1 MWNDTL
7 VLILPFSDNSSLT
20 LMLVTV
26 AVVALSSSLFEPCIN
41 HISTFIIYGVKL
53 IIVKSVFSSKGV
65 MSFSACLEKEIY
77 ILFIKKQMWGK
88 KITTT
93 KKQKT
98 NCRNAEVAQM
108 SQFYSHTW
116 MQLKFLDLRK
126 VCDVKFV
133 SHVHAMW
140 SVHIR
145 WLVNRNPTSGITGQP
160 LFSWLQGGCHLILA
174 SYDWYDFSW

>member
-7 VLILPFSDNSSLT
+7 VLILPFPDNSSLT

-65 MSFSACLEKEIY
+65 MSVSACLEKEIY

-88 KITTT
+88 KSQL
-93 KKQKT
+93 QKNKNQT
-98 NCRNAEVAQM
+98 AG
-108 SQFYSHTW
+108 
-116 MQLKFLDLRK
+116 MQR
-126 VCDVKFV
+126 
-133 SHVHAMW
+133 
-140 SVHIR
+140 
-145 WLVNRNPTSGITGQP
+145 
-160 LFSWLQGGCHLILA
+160 
-174 SYDWYDFSW
+174 

>member
-88 KITTT
+88 KSQLQ

-108 SQFYSHTW
+108 SQFYSRT
-116 MQLKFLDLRK
+116 
-126 VCDVKFV
+126 
-133 SHVHAMW
+133 
-140 SVHIR
+140 
-145 WLVNRNPTSGITGQP
+145 
-160 LFSWLQGGCHLILA
+160 
-174 SYDWYDFSW
+174 

>member
-65 MSFSACLEKEIY
+65 MSFSACLEKEY
-77 ILFIKKQMWGK
+77 TFCLLKNRCGEKKSQL
-88 KITTT
+88 
-93 KKQKT
+93 QKNKNQT
-98 NCRNAEVAQM
+98 AG
-108 SQFYSHTW
+108 
-116 MQLKFLDLRK
+116 MQR
-126 VCDVKFV
+126 
-133 SHVHAMW
+133 
-140 SVHIR
+140 
-145 WLVNRNPTSGITGQP
+145 
-160 LFSWLQGGCHLILA
+160 
-174 SYDWYDFSW
+174 

>member
-88 KITTT
+88 KSQL
-93 KKQKT
+93 QKNKNQT
-98 NCRNAEVAQM
+98 AVNAEVAQM
-108 SQFYSHTW
+108 SQFYSRTW

-126 VCDVKFV
+126 VCMWNL
-133 SHVHAMW
+133 SHMCMRCDLC
-140 SVHIR
+140 I
-145 WLVNRNPTSGITGQP
+145 SGDWWIETPPVESLGNHFFP
-160 LFSWLQGGCHLILA
+160 GCKEVAILF
-174 SYDWYDFSW
+174 